1 MSIINNL
8 KELIPKETRLSWI
21 EYFSSLCIL
30 ISSRSPSKRLK
41 VGCILVRD
49 NHLISAGYNGFLPG
63 LPHNSIMRDG
73 HEINTVHAEQNA
85 ISDAAKRG
93 IPVLGAIAYIT
104 HFPCINCCKI
114 LLASGIKE
122 VYYLDNYRNDQEVE
136 ILFKESGVKF
146 EKIDICDNLII

>member
-1 MSIINNL
+1 MSMFSGLKEIIN
-8 KELIPKETRLSWI
+8 KDTRLSWT
-21 EYFSSLCIL
+21 EYFAGLCLL

-41 VGCILVRD
+41 VGCILVKD

-63 LPHNSIMRDG
+63 LPHESIMRDN

-93 IPVLGAIAYIT
+93 IPVLGASAYIT

-122 VYYLDNYRNDQEVE
+122 VYYLDDYRNDDVVMK
-136 ILFKESGVKF
+136 LFEESGVKLK
-146 EKIDICDNLII
+146 KINF

>member
-1 MSIINNL
+1 MSMINNL
-8 KELIPKETRLSWI
+8 KEIISKESRLSWT

-41 VGCILVRD
+41 VGCIIVRD

-93 IPVLGAIAYIT
+93 IPVLDATAYVT

-122 VYYLDNYRNDQEVE
+122 VYYLDDYRNDEEVE
-136 ILFKESGVKF
+136 RLFKECGIKL
-146 EKIDICDNLII
+146 EKIEK

>member
-122 VYYLDNYRNDQEVE
+122 VYYLDDYRNDQEVE

>member
-1 MSIINNL
+1 MSLFSGLKDIINK
-8 KELIPKETRLSWI
+8 KERLSWT
-21 EYFSSLCIL
+21 EYFSGLCLL

-41 VGCILVRD
+41 VGCVIVKD

-63 LPHNSIMRDG
+63 LPHESIMRDG

-93 IPVLGAIAYIT
+93 ISVLDSTVYIT

-114 LLASGIKE
+114 LLASGIKK
-122 VYYLDNYRNDQEVE
+122 VYYLEDYRNDDVVK
-136 ILFKESGVKF
+136 ILFKDSGVKL
-146 EKIDICDNLII
+146 EKIILK

>member
-1 MSIINNL
+1 MSMLSGLKEIIN
-8 KELIPKETRLSWI
+8 IETRLSWI
-21 EYFSSLCIL
+21 EYFAGLCLL

-41 VGCILVRD
+41 VGCILVND

-63 LPHNSIMRDG
+63 LPHESIMRDN

-93 IPVLGAIAYIT
+93 IPVLGASAYIT

-122 VYYLDNYRNDQEVE
+122 VYYLDDYRNDDVV
-136 ILFKESGVKF
+136 IKLFEDSGVKL
-146 EKIDICDNLII
+146 KQINL